1 MKSEQSPGHIW
12 SVAGTSLGTLAVLA
26 AVAIV
31 LFPSY
36 SGLYDTKKIGED
48 GGLKKAAQLRVEP
61 ATSTR
66 L

>member
-1 MKSEQSPGHIW
+1 MRTEQSPSRLWGL
-12 SVAGTSLGTLAVLA
+12 AGASLSTLAVLA
-26 AVAIV
+26 AMAIV

-36 SGLYDTKKIGED
+36 SGLYDTKKFGED
-48 GGLKKAAQLRVEP
+48 GGIKKAAQLRVEP

>member
-1 MKSEQSPGHIW
+1 MKTEQSPGQIW
-12 SVAGTSLGTLAVLA
+12 SVAATSLSTLAVLA

-36 SGLYDTKKIGED
+36 SGLYDTKKFGED
-48 GGLKKAAQLRVEP
+48 GGMKKAAQLRVEP